1 MISSYRE
8 KLYRLVFD
16 LGPGLRFAHRIAFHR
31 LVARSNRNSRTVW
44 LAAYWRC
51 GERSLHDRWRHS
63 YSRRAFTPRGIA
75 HLGMGHLDERLR
87 VNGLHHDRQRDR
99 RGNFDGGVGVVASPV
114 VAVFGWKLQH
124 ECHQPAAA

>member
-1 MISSYRE
+1 MTSDYRA
-8 KLYRLVFD
+8 KLYHLVFG
-16 LGPGLRFAHRIAFHR
+16 LGLRFAHRIAFHR

-99 RGNFDGGVGVVASPV
+99 HGNFDGGVDVVASPV
-114 VAVFGWKLQH
+114 GCRVRLEITA
-124 ECHQPAAA
+124 